1 MTELV
6 DKAGRAIVKVGDY
19 KECRK
24 IVSIYY
30 IEMEFQFQEKKKLIL
45 IFFWQEDI
53 IHANSSSA
61 FSSNGPLKTT
71 VLPTYLV
78 AHQKFSIKLCSWL
91 VELISKCSGFRS
103 LCFDV
108 LNTMDKTDEF
118 VYKKVDENLTYI
130 EKLLTKSGIVWKTGI
145 LMEIF

>member
-1 MTELV
+1 M
-6 DKAGRAIVKVGDY
+6 
-19 KECRK
+19 
-24 IVSIYY
+24 
-30 IEMEFQFQEKKKLIL
+30 
-45 IFFWQEDI
+45 
-53 IHANSSSA
+53 
-61 FSSNGPLKTT
+61 
-71 VLPTYLV
+71 LPTYLV